1 LILLMSEKVMNPKV
15 TVLMSVYN
23 GEKYLRQAVDSIL
36 NQTFTDF
43 EFIMVDDGSTDATKA
58 ILDSYTDPR
67 IVRLTNETNIG
78 LTASLNRGLK
88 IARGTYIAR
97 MDADDISLPERLRR
111 QVQFLDSH
119 PDIGVLGTKFEV
131 IDDLGR
137 PHPRSAADSWPTQP
151 GMVSWLLFFRCSI
164 AHPTVMVRRAVY
176 ERLNGYNPEFL
187 QAQDYELWLRAGL
200 ETGITNIPKVLVK
213 LRSHP
218 AKVSRTHSQAQ
229 NQNVD
234 IAVQNALSTFL
245 GRAVSLETVR
255 SMRNWHN
262 IVSAQEALQ
271 IARLLN
277 QLYQAYT
284 KSTKLSASEKRQIRA
299 DASRRLTEMALVC
312 TKMDPRLSIRVWKML
327 IGIRP
332 EHPIRWLGS
341 ILKRSASY
349 VLRHSGLR
357 TCEGCE

>member
-1 LILLMSEKVMNPKV
+1 MSEKVMNPKV

-36 NQTFTDF
+36 HQTFTDF
-43 EFIMVDDGSTDATKA
+43 EFIVIDDGSTDGTKA

-97 MDADDISLPERLRR
+97 MDADDIGLPQRLRR

-119 PDIGVLGTKFEV
+119 PDIDVLGTNIEV
-131 IDDLGR
+131 IDDWGR
-137 PHPRSAADSWPTQP
+137 PHPRSAAGSWPTQP
-151 GMVSWLLFFRCSI
+151 GMVRWLLFFRCSI
-164 AHPTVMVRRAVY
+164 MHPTVMVRRAVY
-176 ERLNGYNPEFL
+176 ERLNGYNPQFL
-187 QAQDYELWLRAGL
+187 QAQDYELWLRASL
-200 ETGITNIPKVLVK
+200 DTGITNMPEVLVK
-213 LRSHP
+213 LRAHP
-218 AKVSRTHSQAQ
+218 ANVTHTHSQTQ
-229 NQNVD
+229 KRNTD
-234 IAVQNALSTFL
+234 MAVQKALSTFL
-245 GRAVSLETVR
+245 GRAVSLEAVR

-262 IVSAQEALQ
+262 IASAQEALQ
-271 IARLLN
+271 VARLLH
-277 QLYQAYT
+277 QLYQTYT

-299 DASRRLTEMALVC
+299 DASRRLTEMSVVC
-312 TKMDPRLSIRVWKML
+312 AKMDPKLSIRVWKML

-341 ILKRSASY
+341 ILRRSAGY
-349 VLRHSGLR
+349 VLRRSGLR
-357 TCEGCE
+357 TCEG